1 MSDRVLGTCAIEFRG
16 REPARRLV
24 EEAGFEFVHR
34 QGSPPWRNE
43 ETREKLAGFAGI
55 LAGGEYFT
63 PHTMELAGDLR
74 VIARNGVGYDRVDL
88 DLCTERGIVVANTP
102 GAMADAVADHA
113 MALLLSAVRHIVPG
127 DRTVKS
133 GGYRVALSEDLC
145 AMTLG
150 LIGCGRIGAEVVRR
164 ALGFGMRVLVDDPF
178 VEPAQ
183 LRELGAMPAGREQL
197 LAESDAVSL
206 HLPMSEE
213 NAGLVDAGF
222 LAAMKQGSYLIN
234 TARGGLVDE
243 EALIAALESGRL
255 GGAGLDCQATE
266 PPEGTSL
273 KLVQMPGVVA
283 MPHSA
288 SNTVTARERMS
299 AAAAR
304 AIVDCL
310 QGRVPKSVV
319 NPEVL
324 VKLDLR

>member
-24 EEAGFEFVHR
+24 EEAGFEFVHLL
-34 QGSPPWRNE
+34 GSPPWPNE

-150 LIGCGRIGAEVVRR
+150 LIGCGRIGA
-164 ALGFGMRVLVDDPF
+164 
-178 VEPAQ
+178 
-183 LRELGAMPAGREQL
+183 
-197 LAESDAVSL
+197 
-206 HLPMSEE
+206 
-213 NAGLVDAGF
+213 
-222 LAAMKQGSYLIN
+222 
-234 TARGGLVDE
+234 RGGAARPRLQNARPRRRPLCRT
-243 EALIAALESGRL
+243 EAAA
-255 GGAGLDCQATE
+255 GARSHSRRPRAAAVRV
-266 PPEGTSL
+266 GTPSACTCRCRRRT
-273 KLVQMPGVVA
+273 PGSST
-283 MPHSA
+283 SA
-288 SNTVTARERMS
+288 SS
-299 AAAAR
+299 
-304 AIVDCL
+304 
-310 QGRVPKSVV
+310 P
-319 NPEVL
+319 P
-324 VKLDLR
+324 